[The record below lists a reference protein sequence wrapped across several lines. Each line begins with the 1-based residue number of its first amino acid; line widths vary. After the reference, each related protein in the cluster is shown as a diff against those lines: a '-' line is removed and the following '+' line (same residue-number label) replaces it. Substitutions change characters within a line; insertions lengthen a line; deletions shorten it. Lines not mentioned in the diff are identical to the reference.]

1 LHTAVEQ
8 SAVRPWLIA
17 VYFGLK
23 AAIGIAFV
31 LFVLTRAPARRHVRE
46 ARALIACAA
55 AIVTAMAVRGPGPHA
70 ITALVLVGEA
80 VAIAGAGW
88 MLLSVVALG
97 RCFSVLPEARG
108 LVTRGPYR
116 YVR

>member
-1 LHTAVEQ
+1 MLLGLPSVIGTDKHLHTAVEQ

-55 AIVTAMAVRGPGPHA
+55 AIVTAMAVRGRGWTQLGDLEGGSPGGRG
-70 ITALVLVGEA
+70 ALVA
-80 VAIAGAGW
+80 
-88 MLLSVVALG
+88 
-97 RCFSVLPEARG
+97 
-108 LVTRGPYR
+108 
-116 YVR
+116 